1 MAKKHMGKCSKS
13 LVLREIKLTATT
25 KYSYM
30 PSKMFIKKKKKA
42 NNTKFWQ
49 ECGGTGTLK

>member
-25 KYSYM
+25 KYRYM
-30 PSKMFIKKKKKA
+30 PSKMFIKKKKGKQYQVLA
-42 NNTKFWQ
+42 VWQ
-49 ECGGTGTLK
+49 FL